1 MFTNVDA
8 RGLSCPQPVIAT
20 KKALDSITDGVVV
33 TIVDNEVSKEN
44 VIKFATANQ
53 CDVSCEQRNGAFYIR
68 IAKSGSA
75 EPSSTNNQPLVK
87 SGNAPSGKV
96 VYFINQDVLGQGSMD
111 LGAVLMK
118 SFFYTLTEMEDYPRS
133 ILFVNSGVYLT
144 VEGSPVLELIKKLA
158 ARGVTIL
165 SCGTCLD
172 YYKIK
177 EKLAVGSVTN
187 MYTIVG
193 EMNSGP
199 VVTL

>member
-20 KKALDSITDGVVV
+20 KKALEAITAGVVI
-33 TIVDNEVSKEN
+33 TIVDNEISKEN
-44 VIKFATANQ
+44 VMKFAAANH
-53 CDVSCEQRNGAFYIR
+53 CEVSCEERNGAFYIR
-68 IAKSGSA
+68 ITKAGTVDLPASQPTEETPNASA
-75 EPSSTNNQPLVK
+75 
-87 SGNAPSGKV
+87 GKT

-111 LGAVLMK
+111 LGAILMK
-118 SFFYTLTEMEDYPRS
+118 SFFYTLTETEDLPRS

-144 VEGSPVLELIKKLA
+144 IAGSPVLELINNLA
-158 ARGVTIL
+158 TRGVTIL

-177 EKLAVGSVTN
+177 DKLAVGGITN
-187 MYTIVG
+187 MYTIVA

-199 VVTL
+199 VITL

>member
-20 KKALDSITDGVVV
+20 KKALDSITEGVIV
-33 TIVDNEVSKEN
+33 TIVDNEISKEN

-53 CDVSCEQRNGAFYIR
+53 CDVSSEEQNGVFYIR
-68 IAKSGSA
+68 ITKAKTPGLPA
-75 EPSSTNNQPLVK
+75 NLPTEAAL
-87 SGNAPSGKV
+87 NASSGKA
-96 VYFINQDVLGQGSMD
+96 VYLINQDVLGQGSMD

-158 ARGVTIL
+158 NRGVTIL

-172 YYKIK
+172 YYKLK

-193 EMNSGP
+193 EMNAGP

>member
-20 KKALDSITDGVVV
+20 KKALDSITEGVIV
-33 TIVDNEVSKEN
+33 TIVDNEIAKEN

-53 CDVSCEQRNGAFYIR
+53 CDVSSEQQNGAFYIR
-68 IAKSGSA
+68 ITKAGTEGLPASLSA
-75 EPSSTNNQPLVK
+75 EAALTVP
-87 SGNAPSGKV
+87 AGKA
-96 VYFINQDVLGQGSMD
+96 VYLINQDVLGQGSMD

-118 SFFYTLTEMEDYPRS
+118 SFFYTLTEMDELPRS
-133 ILFVNSGVYLT
+133 LLFVNSGVYLT

-158 ARGVTIL
+158 NRGATIL

-177 EKLAVGSVTN
+177 DKLDVGSVTD
-187 MYTIVG
+187 MYTIVA
-193 EMNSGP
+193 EMNAGP